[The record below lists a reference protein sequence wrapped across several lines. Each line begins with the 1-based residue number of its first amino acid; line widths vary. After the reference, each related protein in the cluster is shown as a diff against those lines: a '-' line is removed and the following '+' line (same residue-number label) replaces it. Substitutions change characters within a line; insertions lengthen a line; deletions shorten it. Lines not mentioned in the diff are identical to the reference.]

1 MPKYLITHELHHN
14 GKIFSPGDWV
24 EVSEAAALHLS
35 SCLEGVDELRAEL
48 VESDAK
54 KAKS

>member
-1 MPKYLITHELHHN
+1 MPKYLIMHELHHN

-24 EVSEAAALHLS
+24 ELSEGAALHLS
-35 SCLEGVDELRAEL
+35 SCLEGVDESRTEQ
-48 VESDAK
+48 VENDAK